1 VRQDDRPWAPRAEV
15 APKTAPE
22 ELRGRVA
29 ATQWTPE
36 YRPASAHGA
45 A

>member
-1 VRQDDRPWAPRAEV
+1 VGNNIGVDIIGEMEADS
-15 APKTAPE
+15 